1 MWDLRNGDGLSD
13 GRIQLFSSNG
23 LISSTVKLAVLT
35 ACLLF
40 NLPSMDLFL
49 PMLLAHG
56 KSRFKERW
64 LAGKKE
70 TQRLS
75 TML

>member
-70 TQRLS
+70 TKGLS
-75 TML
+75 IML